1 VVRAAPGADADTAAL
16 LAHTAARLPAFA
28 VPSRVIWRT
37 EPLPR
42 TATGKV
48 LKGELRQR

>member
-1 VVRAAPGADADTAAL
+1 
-16 LAHTAARLPAFA
+16 LAYFKVPAHWDL
-28 VPSRVIWRT
+28 RR

-48 LKGELRQR
+48 LKALLTGGAPSPFVEE